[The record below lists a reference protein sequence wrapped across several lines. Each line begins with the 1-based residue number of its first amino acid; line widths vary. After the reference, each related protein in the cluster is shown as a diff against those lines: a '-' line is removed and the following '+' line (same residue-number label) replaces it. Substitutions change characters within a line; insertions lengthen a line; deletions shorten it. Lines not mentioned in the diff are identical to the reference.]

1 MQLYWREWVENQ
13 FTAKRTACNKASYYK
28 KPFSDSFIK
37 GSSIDW
43 NLVEQPHIK
52 IPHSIFHL
60 TTIQLFYEI
69 CIFRRVKWEAG
80 EGGGAKELEVGER
93 GVGKKCLNV
102 RQKLGTR
109 KKLKTL
115 KFWKLLKREN
125 FHNFENIIKWSLGHA
140 EQLLFSCLYAFQ
152 KTLIIGENDN
162 DFFLPQPHPHL
173 CV

>member
-1 MQLYWREWVENQ
+1 MR
-13 FTAKRTACNKASYYK
+13 
-28 KPFSDSFIK
+28 
-37 GSSIDW
+37 
-43 NLVEQPHIK
+43 
-52 IPHSIFHL
+52 
-60 TTIQLFYEI
+60 YE
-69 CIFRRVKWEAG
+69 WEAG
-80 EGGGAKELEVGER
+80 EGGGAKELEVGKR

-109 KKLKTL
+109 KKFKTL

-162 DFFLPQPHPHL
+162 DFFYLSLTLTCAFRVHRAGSQL
-173 CV
+173 INIDN